1 MTMVKDKHSVLRD
14 FSPNLS
20 TWSLR
25 STLLTFLLP
34 LMIHFKRNE
43 LFMAYTLVL
52 FMILRAGF
60 FINEIVSGSHLFYIS
75 PAMYNLLY
83 FGNMWALLGS
93 LFYQGIYFRQDISSI
108 VIWSYL
114 LVKIMFYT
122 FEVHLSSKWGS
133 NYDFAQWDLI
143 GATVLLANLGLRDVS
158 YPIVLVDFVKGMF
171 WGAVLYYYMYCKES
185 LEGQYSLSKCL
196 FRLWEGGGIREGAS
210 SPPKSA
216 PPSDADELRRHTDLL
231 RRSRGIM
238 PVLASFK
245 PQMAPFKASATGVCS
260 CEREDYE
267 CADPDDEFVDS
278 DECDESSCESPQNK
292 QHEL

>member
-52 FMILRAGF
+52 FMVLRAGF
-60 FINEIVSGSHLFYIS
+60 FMNEIVSGSHLFYIS
-75 PAMYNLLY
+75 PAVYNLLY

-108 VIWSYL
+108 VMWSYL
-114 LVKIMFYT
+114 LVKITLYT

-143 GATVLLANLGLRDVS
+143 VATVLFANLGLRDVS
-158 YPIVLVDFVKGMF
+158 YPIVMVDFVKGMF

-196 FRLWEGGGIREGAS
+196 FRLWEGGGI
-210 SPPKSA
+210 
-216 PPSDADELRRHTDLL
+216 
-231 RRSRGIM
+231 M

-245 PQMAPFKASATGVCS
+245 PQMAPFKVSARGVCS

-267 CADPDDEFVDS
+267 CADPDDEFVESDDC
-278 DECDESSCESPQNK
+278 DECDESSGDADCNQCESPQNK